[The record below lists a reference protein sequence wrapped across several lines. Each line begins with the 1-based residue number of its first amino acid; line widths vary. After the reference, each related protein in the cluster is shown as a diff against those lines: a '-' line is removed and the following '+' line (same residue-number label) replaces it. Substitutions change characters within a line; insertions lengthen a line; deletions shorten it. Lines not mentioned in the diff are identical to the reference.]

1 MSASAGWKKLT
12 LPLFL
17 IVSFGAEISCGNQF
31 LNHDTRHGSTS
42 FRSSM
47 PVDAAFSRIKSEFGF
62 STWVD
67 LLSRRNARRKAKDVT
82 FRYNDAPG
90 EFYNM
95 EGKVTHRYG
104 GGYKRHV
111 VRVLIQKEG
120 RGSRVLIDY
129 WITDPSITD
138 MRDYSQSF
146 IIRAQGAL
154 Q

>member
-1 MSASAGWKKLT
+1 MSASEGWKKLT

-17 IVSFGAEISCGNQF
+17 IVLLGTKIAYGNQF
-31 LNHDTRHGSTS
+31 FNHDTRHGSTS

-67 LLSRRNARRKAKDVT
+67 LLSRRNARRKVRDVT

-95 EGKVTHRYG
+95 EGKITHRYG
-104 GGYKRHV
+104 VGYKRHP
-111 VRVLIQKEG
+111 VRVLVQKQG

-129 WITDPSITD
+129 WIKDPSITD
-138 MRDYSQSF
+138 MRDYSQSLA
-146 IIRAQGAL
+146 RRVQGAL
-154 Q
+154 R

>member
-67 LLSRRNARRKAKDVT
+67 LLSRRNARRK
-82 FRYNDAPG
+82 
-90 EFYNM
+90 
-95 EGKVTHRYG
+95 VTHRYG
-104 GGYKRHV
+104 SGYKRHV
-111 VRVLIQKEG
+111 VRVLVQKEG